1 MVTRTRAN
9 ELSPMWA
16 CSLRLLAL
24 MFFRSSCVLLRRLLI
39 LALAAPAFA
48 LAQPCPE
55 AGARL
60 VTVRNAVND
69 IGKSG
74 RAPAASDCALR
85 WASSLTL
92 DPEKL
97 TDPDLVRFYIEAS
110 DLHRRAYEQRL
121 RADLKPAADK
131 YLNDEILLRRKFL
144 EAALQSPDTG
154 TNVELRKATVRHLSS
169 LAGALALTQQ
179 FREIDKV
186 LSKAD
191 AMVIDEAAVSVWLQA
206 LWSCAKF
213 DGQTSNLCAPDNQR
227 QCREKVSAFLSSVD
241 DMKGRTFARQT
252 VREIDKLRGLTG
264 DGGCL
269 K

>member
-1 MVTRTRAN
+1 MTQTRASVYPQGHTSGFR
-9 ELSPMWA
+9 LSALLKLPSNCLRIALWA
-16 CSLRLLAL
+16 ALSLSTPTLV
-24 MFFRSSCVLLRRLLI
+24 FS
-39 LALAAPAFA
+39 
-48 LAQPCPE
+48 QPCPE

-60 VTVRNAVND
+60 LTVRNSVND

-85 WASSLTL
+85 WAATLTL

-97 TDPDLVRFYIEAS
+97 IDTDLVRFFLEAS

-121 RADLKPAADK
+121 RANLKPAADK
-131 YLNDEILLRRKFL
+131 YLSDEILLRRKFL
-144 EAALQSPDTG
+144 EAALQSQDAA
-154 TNVELRKATVRHLSS
+154 TNPELRKATVRHLSS
-169 LAGALALTQQ
+169 LAGALALAQQ
-179 FREIDKV
+179 FREIDTV
-186 LSKAD
+186 LSRAD
-191 AMVIDEAAVSVWLQA
+191 ATVIDEAAVNVWLQA

-227 QCREKVSAFLSSVD
+227 QCKDKVSAFLLSVD
-241 DMKGRTFARQT
+241 DMKGRAFARQT
-252 VREIDKLRGLTG
+252 AREIDKLRVMAS

>member
-1 MVTRTRAN
+1 MVTQARESVCPPRG
-9 ELSPMWA
+9 A
-16 CSLRLLAL
+16 CSFRLATLL
-24 MFFRSSCVLLRRLLI
+24 ILRSSYVWIRVWAA
-39 LALAAPAFA
+39 LALAAPTLAFS
-48 LAQPCPE
+48 QPCPE

-85 WASSLTL
+85 WASTLTL

-97 TDPDLVRFYIEAS
+97 TDTDLVRFFVEAS

-121 RADLKPAADK
+121 RADLRPAADK
-131 YLNDEILLRRKFL
+131 YLSDEILLRRKFL

-154 TNVELRKATVRHLSS
+154 ANPELRKATVRHLSS

-191 AMVIDEAAVSVWLQA
+191 AMVIDEAAVNVWLQA

-213 DGQTSNLCAPDNQR
+213 DGQTSNLCAPDNQL
-227 QCREKVSAFLSSVD
+227 QCKEKVSAFLSSVD

-252 VREIDKLRGLTG
+252 SREIDKLRGLTG
-264 DGGCL
+264 SGGCL